1 MFSRRVFE
9 ILASSTA
16 LVSLARLAWKKNLG
30 SVIDV
35 GNDLDSAK
43 SKIRFLLE
51 NESYREQISHRGYR
65 TVMQNQHIAID

>member
-16 LVSLARLAWKKNLG
+16 LVSTDSIGMEKMLG

-35 GNDLDSAK
+35 FNDLDSAK
-43 SKIRFLLE
+43 SKIKFLLE
-51 NESYREQISHRGYR
+51 MNLTENRYLIEDIEL
-65 TVMQNQHIAID
+65 